1 MLKGETESRS
11 AFVSTGPSGSVAN
24 EQAAGSASRGRT
36 PLQGHIGFV
45 GLGHMGTATAANLA
59 TAGPQVIAYVRRAE
73 QMGKLAALG
82 RSQDWFDN
90 PDKIDETAVHIE
102 RVLAQ
107 GLTIEERTPDG
118 S

>member
-1 MLKGETESRS
+1 MLKGETESRP

-45 GLGHMGTATAANLA
+45 GLGHMGTAMAANLA
-59 TAGPQVIAYVRRAE
+59 TAGRQVIAYVRRAE
-73 QMGKLAALG
+73 QMG
-82 RSQDWFDN
+82 RSRRS
-90 PDKIDETAVHIE
+90 AVPRTGSTILTRLMKPPFISR

-107 GLTIEERTPDG
+107 GLTI
-118 S
+118 